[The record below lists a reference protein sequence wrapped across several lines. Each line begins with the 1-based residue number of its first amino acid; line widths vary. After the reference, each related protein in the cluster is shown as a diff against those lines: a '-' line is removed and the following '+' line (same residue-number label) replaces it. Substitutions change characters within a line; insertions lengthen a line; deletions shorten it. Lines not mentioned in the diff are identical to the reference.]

1 MYNIFNW
8 LLIIC
13 KASYK
18 FNSNFGKIVERL
30 EKLAEQNKEFE
41 RETIKYSLYLRMK
54 LLLEP
59 IIKTLR
65 SASFLL

>member
-41 RETIKYSLYLRMK
+41 RDLNYKVQFISSDEIVVRTNNKNL
-54 LLLEP
+54 
-59 IIKTLR
+59 
-65 SASFLL
+65 AQC

>member
-13 KASYK
+13 NASYK

-41 RETIKYSLYLRMK
+41 RDLNYKVQFISSDEIVVRTNNKNL
-54 LLLEP
+54 
-59 IIKTLR
+59 
-65 SASFLL
+65 AQC